1 MGEHAMARM
10 QRGAV
15 AVAATVVLSGLVG
28 AAAGCGGG
36 AGSSGASGGGGVAA
50 KAPVAAGVENGKQ
63 LDNASPVQGAIR
75 SAASGGSG
83 SAPAGNSPEARAD
96 APAPLPSAVIKTATL
111 DLSVHHGRFGRTM
124 TAATNIALRFGGYV
138 SRQTSFGTRV
148 HDGTLVMRVPAGA
161 FERAREAVEG
171 LGRPT
176 NEVVS
181 GRDVTR
187 QLVNLRA
194 RLGNLESQQ
203 RALRALM
210 RRAETVSDT
219 IRVQGVLQGV
229 ELQIEEIQG
238 ELNYLHDR
246 TSMSTISI
254 AVHEAGARPAPPQH
268 ASAIWKDGARAA
280 HGAVAVVG
288 AVIVGAG
295 YVIPLAILALLAVL
309 IGRLAA
315 PLAAPLAARRR
326 TPAATPPDD

>member
-1 MGEHAMARM
+1 MA
-10 QRGAV
+10 
-15 AVAATVVLSGLVG
+15 AAVVLSGFVG
-28 AAAGCGGG
+28 AAAGCANG
-36 AGSSGASGGGGVAA
+36 AGSSDASGGGATAA
-50 KAPVAAGVENGKQ
+50 HAAAALGSAGGKQ
-63 LDNASPVQGAIR
+63 LDSAAPLQGALR
-75 SAASGGSG
+75 VPAGAASG
-83 SAPAGNSPEARAD
+83 SAAGGGSPEARAD
-96 APAPLPSAVIKTATL
+96 APAPIPSAVIKTATL
-111 DLSVHHGRFGRTM
+111 DLRVRHGRFGRAM
-124 TAATNIALRFGGYV
+124 TAAANLAERFGGYV
-138 SRQTSFGTRV
+138 SRQTSFGTRI
-148 HDGTLVMRVPAGA
+148 HDGTIVMRIPARA
-161 FERAREAVEG
+161 FERAREAVEK

-187 QLVNLRA
+187 QLVNLGA

-203 RALRALM
+203 RGLRALM

-246 TSMSTISI
+246 TSMSTISV

-309 IGRLAA
+309 LGRLAA
-315 PLAAPLAARRR
+315 PWAAPLVARRR

>member
-1 MGEHAMARM
+1 MTGMRRAT
-10 QRGAV
+10 V
-15 AVAATVVLSGLVG
+15 AVATTVVLSGLAG
-28 AAAGCGGG
+28 AAAGCAGG
-36 AGSSGASGGGGVAA
+36 AGSSGADAGGGATAA
-50 KAPVAAGVENGKQ
+50 KQSLRASAAS
-63 LDNASPVQGAIR
+63 ASGA
-75 SAASGGSG
+75 SEASGGS
-83 SAPAGNSPEARAD
+83 RAD
-96 APAPLPSAVIKTATL
+96 ISVPVPSAVIKTASL
-111 DLSVHHGRFGRTM
+111 DLRVAHGRFGDAM
-124 TAATNIALRFGGYV
+124 NAATDIALRFGGYV
-138 SRQTSFGTRV
+138 SRSTSFGTRV
-148 HDGTLVMRVPAGA
+148 HDGTIVMRIPAGR
-161 FERAREAVEG
+161 FDRARMAAER

-187 QLVNLRA
+187 QVVNLDA

-210 RRAETVSDT
+210 RRAVSVSDT

-238 ELNYLHDR
+238 ELNYLRDR
-246 TSMSTISI
+246 TSMSTISV
-254 AVHEAGARPAPPQH
+254 AVHEAGRRPVPPQH

-280 HGAVAVVG
+280 HAATEVVG

-309 IGRLAA
+309 VGRLAA
-315 PLAAPLAARRR
+315 PWAAPLAARRR

>member
-1 MGEHAMARM
+1 MTGMRRAT
-10 QRGAV
+10 V
-15 AVAATVVLSGLVG
+15 AVAAAAVLSGLAG
-28 AAAGCGGG
+28 AAAGC
-36 AGSSGASGGGGVAA
+36 A
-50 KAPVAAGVENGKQ
+50 
-63 LDNASPVQGAIR
+63 
-75 SAASGGSG
+75 GGSG
-83 SAPAGNSPEARAD
+83 SSAAGGGGGAPAAKQSLAPVDGQALGASAAPQGAASLFGSEGSARTAAGHSVGVRAD
-96 APAPLPSAVIKTATL
+96 VSVPVPSAVIKTASL
-111 DLSVHHGRFGRTM
+111 DLRVAHGKFGDAM
-124 TAATNIALRFGGYV
+124 NAATDVALHFGGYV
-138 SRQTSFGTRV
+138 SRSTSFGTKV
-148 HDGTLVMRVPAGA
+148 HDGTIVMRVPAGR
-161 FERAREAVEG
+161 FDPARVAVER
-171 LGRPT
+171 LGRAT

-187 QLVNLRA
+187 QVVNLGA

-210 RRAETVSDT
+210 RRAVSVSDT

-254 AVHEAGARPAPPQH
+254 AVHEAGRRPVPPQH

-280 HGAVAVVG
+280 HGATEVVG

-309 IGRLAA
+309 VGRLAA
-315 PLAAPLAARRR
+315 PWAAPLAARRR

>member
-1 MGEHAMARM
+1 MRRAT
-10 QRGAV
+10 V
-15 AVAATVVLSGLVG
+15 AVAATVVLSGLAG
-28 AAAGCGGG
+28 AAAGCAGG
-36 AGSSGASGGGGVAA
+36 AGSSGSGGGGGATAA
-50 KAPVAAGVENGKQ
+50 KQSLRASAGSAVLGAAAAPLAPATGAGSVSG
-63 LDNASPVQGAIR
+63 ASEG
-75 SAASGGSG
+75 SGGG
-83 SAPAGNSPEARAD
+83 RAD
-96 APAPLPSAVIKTATL
+96 ISVPVPSAVIKTASL
-111 DLSVHHGRFGRTM
+111 DLRVAHGKFGDAM
-124 TAATNIALRFGGYV
+124 NAATNVALRFGGYV
-138 SRQTSFGTRV
+138 SRSTSFGTKV
-148 HDGTLVMRVPAGA
+148 HDGTIVMRIPAGR
-161 FERAREAVEG
+161 FDRARMAVER

-187 QLVNLRA
+187 QVVNLGA

-210 RRAETVSDT
+210 RRAVTVSDT

-254 AVHEAGARPAPPQH
+254 AVHEAGRRPVPPQH

-280 HGAVAVVG
+280 HAATDVVG

-295 YVIPLAILALLAVL
+295 YVVPLAILALLAVL
-309 IGRLAA
+309 VGRLAA
-315 PLAAPLAARRR
+315 PWAAPLAARRR
-326 TPAATPPDD
+326 PPAATPPDD

>member
-1 MGEHAMARM
+1 
-10 QRGAV
+10 V
-15 AVAATVVLSGLVG
+15 AVAATVVLSGLAG
-28 AAAGCGGG
+28 AAAGCAGSAGSSSDGGGG
-36 AGSSGASGGGGVAA
+36 ATAAKQGLRASAGSGVLGAAAAPLAPATGAGSVSGASEGSGGG
-50 KAPVAAGVENGKQ
+50 
-63 LDNASPVQGAIR
+63 
-75 SAASGGSG
+75 
-83 SAPAGNSPEARAD
+83 RAD
-96 APAPLPSAVIKTATL
+96 ISVPVPSAVIKTASL
-111 DLSVHHGRFGRTM
+111 DLRVAHGKFGDAM
-124 TAATNIALRFGGYV
+124 DAATNVALRFGGYV
-138 SRQTSFGTRV
+138 SRSTSFGTKV
-148 HDGTLVMRVPAGA
+148 HDGTVVMRIPAGR
-161 FERAREAVEG
+161 FDRARMAVER

-187 QLVNLRA
+187 QVVNLGA

-210 RRAETVSDT
+210 RRAVSVSDT

-254 AVHEAGARPAPPQH
+254 AVHEAGRRPVPPQH

-280 HGAVAVVG
+280 HAATDVVG

-295 YVIPLAILALLAVL
+295 YVVPLAILALLAVL
-309 IGRLAA
+309 VGRLAA
-315 PLAAPLAARRR
+315 PWAAPLAARRR
-326 TPAATPPDD
+326 PPAATPPDD

>member
-1 MGEHAMARM
+1 MTGMRRAT
-10 QRGAV
+10 V
-15 AVAATVVLSGLVG
+15 AVAATVVLSGLAG
-28 AAAGCGGG
+28 AAAGCAGG
-36 AGSSGASGGGGVAA
+36 AGSAGSEGAGGGGATAA
-50 KAPVAAGVENGKQ
+50 KQ
-63 LDNASPVQGAIR
+63 SLRASA
-75 SAASGGSG
+75 G
-83 SAPAGNSPEARAD
+83 SAVLGAAAAPLTHAPSAGGTGSVGGGARAD
-96 APAPLPSAVIKTATL
+96 ISVPVPSAVIKTASL
-111 DLSVHHGRFGRTM
+111 DLRVAHGKFGDAM
-124 TAATNIALRFGGYV
+124 NAATTVALRFGGYV
-138 SRQTSFGTRV
+138 SRRTSFGTKV
-148 HDGTLVMRVPAGA
+148 HDGTIVMRVPAGR
-161 FERAREAVEG
+161 FDRARMAVER

-187 QLVNLRA
+187 QVVNLGA

-210 RRAETVSDT
+210 RRAVSVSDT

-238 ELNYLHDR
+238 ELNYLRDR

-254 AVHEAGARPAPPQH
+254 AVHEAGRRPVPPQH

-280 HGAVAVVG
+280 HAATEVVG

-309 IGRLAA
+309 VGRLAA
-315 PLAAPLAARRR
+315 PWAAPLAARRR

>member
-1 MGEHAMARM
+1 MTGMRRAT
-10 QRGAV
+10 V
-15 AVAATVVLSGLVG
+15 AVAATVVLSGLAG
-28 AAAGCGGG
+28 AAAGCAGG
-36 AGSSGASGGGGVAA
+36 AGSSGAGGGGGAAAAKQSLRASAGSAVLGAAAAPLAPATGAGSVSGASQGSGGG
-50 KAPVAAGVENGKQ
+50 
-63 LDNASPVQGAIR
+63 
-75 SAASGGSG
+75 
-83 SAPAGNSPEARAD
+83 RAD
-96 APAPLPSAVIKTATL
+96 ISVPVPSAVIKTASL
-111 DLSVHHGRFGRTM
+111 DLRVAHGKFGDAM
-124 TAATNIALRFGGYV
+124 DAATNVALRFGGYV
-138 SRQTSFGTRV
+138 SRSTSFGTKV
-148 HDGTLVMRVPAGA
+148 HDGTVVMRIPAGR
-161 FERAREAVEG
+161 FDRARMAVER

-187 QLVNLRA
+187 QVVNLGA

-210 RRAETVSDT
+210 RRAVSVSDT

-254 AVHEAGARPAPPQH
+254 AVHEAGRRPVPPQH

-280 HGAVAVVG
+280 HAATDVVG

-295 YVIPLAILALLAVL
+295 YVVPLAILALLAVL
-309 IGRLAA
+309 VGRLAA
-315 PLAAPLAARRR
+315 PWAAPLAARRR
-326 TPAATPPDD
+326 PPAATPPDD

>member
-1 MGEHAMARM
+1 M
-10 QRGAV
+10 
-15 AVAATVVLSGLVG
+15 AATVVLSGLVG
-28 AAAGCGGG
+28 AAAGCAEG
-36 AGSSGASGGGGVAA
+36 AGSSAGGSGGGGTVAA
-50 KAPVAAGVENGKQ
+50 KAPAALGVQNGKQ
-63 LDNASPVQGAIR
+63 FE
-75 SAASGGSG
+75 SANSARESG
-83 SAPAGNSPEARAD
+83 STASDGPGAAHAD
-96 APAPLPSAVIKTATL
+96 APAPVPSAVIKTATL
-111 DLSVHHGRFGRTM
+111 DLRVRHGRFGDAM
-124 TAATNIALRFGGYV
+124 TAAANLARRFGGYV
-138 SRQTSFGTRV
+138 SRQTSFGTRI
-148 HDGTLVMRVPAGA
+148 HDGTIVMRVPARA
-161 FERAREAVEG
+161 FEAAREAVEK

-187 QLVNLRA
+187 QLVNLDA

-203 RALRALM
+203 RALRRLM
-210 RRAETVSDT
+210 RRAVSVSDT

-254 AVHEAGARPAPPQH
+254 AVHEAGTRPAPPQH

-280 HGAVAVVG
+280 HAAIAVVG

-309 IGRLAA
+309 VGRLAA
-315 PLAAPLAARRR
+315 PWAAPLTARRR
-326 TPAATPPDD
+326 TPAGAPPDD

>member
-1 MGEHAMARM
+1 
-10 QRGAV
+10 
-15 AVAATVVLSGLVG
+15 
-28 AAAGCGGG
+28 
-36 AGSSGASGGGGVAA
+36 
-50 KAPVAAGVENGKQ
+50 
-63 LDNASPVQGAIR
+63 
-75 SAASGGSG
+75 
-83 SAPAGNSPEARAD
+83 
-96 APAPLPSAVIKTATL
+96 
-111 DLSVHHGRFGRTM
+111 
-124 TAATNIALRFGGYV
+124 
-138 SRQTSFGTRV
+138 V
-148 HDGTLVMRVPAGA
+148 HDGTIVMRVPAGR
-161 FERAREAVEG
+161 FDRARMAVER

-187 QLVNLRA
+187 QVVDLGA

-210 RRAETVSDT
+210 RRAVSVSDT

-254 AVHEAGARPAPPQH
+254 AVHEAGRRPVPPQH

-280 HGAVAVVG
+280 NAATDVVG

-309 IGRLAA
+309 IGRLLA
-315 PLAAPLAARRR
+315 PWAAPLAARRR

>member
-1 MGEHAMARM
+1 MTGMRRAT
-10 QRGAV
+10 V
-15 AVAATVVLSGLVG
+15 AVAATVVLSGLAG
-28 AAAGCGGG
+28 AAAGCAGG
-36 AGSSGASGGGGVAA
+36 AGSAGSEGAGGGGATAA
-50 KAPVAAGVENGKQ
+50 KQ
-63 LDNASPVQGAIR
+63 SLRASA
-75 SAASGGSG
+75 G
-83 SAPAGNSPEARAD
+83 SAVLGAAAAPLTHAPSAGGTGSVGGGARAD
-96 APAPLPSAVIKTATL
+96 ISVAVPSAVIKTASL
-111 DLSVHHGRFGRTM
+111 DLRVAHGKFGDAM
-124 TAATNIALRFGGYV
+124 NAATTVALRFGGYV
-138 SRQTSFGTRV
+138 SRRTSFGTKV
-148 HDGTLVMRVPAGA
+148 HDGTIVMRVPAGR
-161 FERAREAVEG
+161 FDRARMAVER

-187 QLVNLRA
+187 QFVNLGA

-210 RRAETVSDT
+210 RRAVSVSDT

-238 ELNYLHDR
+238 ELNYLRDR

-254 AVHEAGARPAPPQH
+254 AVHEAGRRPVPPQH

-280 HGAVAVVG
+280 HAATEVVG

-309 IGRLAA
+309 VGRLAA
-315 PLAAPLAARRR
+315 PWAAPLAARRR

>member
-1 MGEHAMARM
+1 
-10 QRGAV
+10 
-15 AVAATVVLSGLVG
+15 
-28 AAAGCGGG
+28 
-36 AGSSGASGGGGVAA
+36 
-50 KAPVAAGVENGKQ
+50 
-63 LDNASPVQGAIR
+63 
-75 SAASGGSG
+75 
-83 SAPAGNSPEARAD
+83 
-96 APAPLPSAVIKTATL
+96 VIKTATL
-111 DLSVHHGRFGRTM
+111 DLRVRHGRFGRAM
-124 TAATNIALRFGGYV
+124 TAAANLAERFGGYV
-138 SRQTSFGTRV
+138 SRQTSFGTRI
-148 HDGTLVMRVPAGA
+148 HDGTLVMRVPARR
-161 FERAREAVEG
+161 FEAAREAVER

-187 QLVNLRA
+187 QLVNLGA

-210 RRAETVSDT
+210 RRAVTVSDT

-246 TSMSTISI
+246 TAMSTISI

-268 ASAIWKDGARAA
+268 ASAIWKDGERAA
-280 HGAVAVVG
+280 HAATAVVG

-309 IGRLAA
+309 VGRLAA
-315 PLAAPLAARRR
+315 PWAAPLAARRR
-326 TPAATPPDD
+326 TPAGTPPDD

>member
-1 MGEHAMARM
+1 M
-10 QRGAV
+10 
-15 AVAATVVLSGLVG
+15 VVLSGLAG
-28 AAAGCGGG
+28 AAAGCASS
-36 AGSSGASGGGGVAA
+36 AGSSSGGADGGGTPTKVAGSL
-50 KAPVAAGVENGKQ
+50 APANGKV
-63 LDNASPVQGAIR
+63 LGVGSPSQAATRAPAGA
-75 SAASGGSG
+75 GSG
-83 SAPAGNSPEARAD
+83 SAAADDSPAAHAD

-111 DLSVHHGRFGRTM
+111 DLRVRHGRFGKAM
-124 TAATNIALRFGGYV
+124 TAAANLAEQFGGYV
-138 SRQTSFGTRV
+138 SRQTSFGTRT
-148 HDGTLVMRVPAGA
+148 HDGTVVMRVPARR
-161 FERAREAVEG
+161 FQRALEAVER
-171 LGRPT
+171 LGRPA

-187 QLVNLRA
+187 QLVNLGA

-229 ELQIEEIQG
+229 ELQIEQIQG

-246 TSMSTISI
+246 TSMSTISV

-309 IGRLAA
+309 LGRLAA
-315 PLAAPLAARRR
+315 PWAGPLAARRR

>member
-1 MGEHAMARM
+1 MTVMRRAT
-10 QRGAV
+10 V
-15 AVAATVVLSGLVG
+15 AVAATVVLSGLAG
-28 AAAGCGGG
+28 AAAGCAGSAGSSSDGGGG
-36 AGSSGASGGGGVAA
+36 ATAAKQGLRASAGSGVLGAAAAPLAPATGAGSVSGASEGSGGG
-50 KAPVAAGVENGKQ
+50 
-63 LDNASPVQGAIR
+63 
-75 SAASGGSG
+75 
-83 SAPAGNSPEARAD
+83 RAD
-96 APAPLPSAVIKTATL
+96 ISVPVPSAVIKTASL
-111 DLSVHHGRFGRTM
+111 DLRVAHGKFGDAM
-124 TAATNIALRFGGYV
+124 NAATNVALRFGGYV
-138 SRQTSFGTRV
+138 SRSTSFGTKV
-148 HDGTLVMRVPAGA
+148 HDGTIVMRIPAGR
-161 FERAREAVEG
+161 FDRARMAVER

-187 QLVNLRA
+187 QVVNLGA

-210 RRAETVSDT
+210 RRAVTVSDT

-254 AVHEAGARPAPPQH
+254 AVHEAGRRPVPPQH

-280 HGAVAVVG
+280 HAATEVVG

-309 IGRLAA
+309 IGRLLA
-315 PLAAPLAARRR
+315 PWAAPLAARRR

>member
-1 MGEHAMARM
+1 MTGMRRAT
-10 QRGAV
+10 V
-15 AVAATVVLSGLVG
+15 AVAATVVLSGLAG
-28 AAAGCGGG
+28 AAAGCAG
-36 AGSSGASGGGGVAA
+36 AGSSGASSGDGGGVTAA
-50 KAPVAAGVENGKQ
+50 KQSNRTAAGSAV
-63 LDNASPVQGAIR
+63 LGAVAGPLTPAPSSR
-75 SAASGGSG
+75 GTGSVSGAPEGSGGVRSDI
-83 SAPAGNSPEARAD
+83 SVPV
-96 APAPLPSAVIKTATL
+96 PSAVIKTASL
-111 DLSVHHGRFGRTM
+111 DLRVPHGKFGDAM
-124 TAATNIALRFGGYV
+124 NAATKVALRFGGYV
-138 SRQTSFGTRV
+138 SRSASFGTKV
-148 HDGTLVMRVPAGA
+148 HDGTIVMRVPAGR
-161 FERAREAVEG
+161 FDPARVAVER

-187 QLVNLRA
+187 QLVNLGA

-210 RRAETVSDT
+210 RRAVSVSDT

-254 AVHEAGARPAPPQH
+254 AVHEAGKRPVPPQH

-280 HGAVAVVG
+280 HAATEVVG

-309 IGRLAA
+309 IGRLVA
-315 PLAAPLAARRR
+315 PWAAPLAARRR

>member
-1 MGEHAMARM
+1 MTGMRRAT
-10 QRGAV
+10 V
-15 AVAATVVLSGLVG
+15 AVAATVVLSGLAG
-28 AAAGCGGG
+28 AAAGCAGG
-36 AGSSGASGGGGVAA
+36 AGSSGADAGGGATAA
-50 KAPVAAGVENGKQ
+50 KQSLRASAAS
-63 LDNASPVQGAIR
+63 ASGA
-75 SAASGGSG
+75 SEASGGS
-83 SAPAGNSPEARAD
+83 RAD
-96 APAPLPSAVIKTATL
+96 ISVPVPSAVIKTASL
-111 DLSVHHGRFGRTM
+111 DLRVAHGRFGDAM
-124 TAATNIALRFGGYV
+124 NTATDIALRFGGYV
-138 SRQTSFGTRV
+138 SRSTSFGTRV
-148 HDGTLVMRVPAGA
+148 HDGTIVMRIPAGR
-161 FERAREAVEG
+161 FDRARMAAER

-187 QLVNLRA
+187 QVVNLDA

-210 RRAETVSDT
+210 RRAVSVSDT

-254 AVHEAGARPAPPQH
+254 AVHEAGKRPVPPQH

-280 HGAVAVVG
+280 HAATQVVG

-295 YVIPLAILALLAVL
+295 YVIPLAILALLVVL
-309 IGRLAA
+309 IGRLLA
-315 PLAAPLAARRR
+315 PWAAPLAARRR
-326 TPAATPPDD
+326 APAATPPDD

>member
-1 MGEHAMARM
+1 MARM

-28 AAAGCGGG
+28 AAAGCANG
-36 AGSSGASGGGGVAA
+36 AGSSSGGPGGGATATKAAVALDPA
-50 KAPVAAGVENGKQ
+50 RSTLLGTASPARAAGQ
-63 LDNASPVQGAIR
+63 SSSGA
-75 SAASGGSG
+75 GWG
-83 SAPAGNSPEARAD
+83 SATSDLGQGPRAD
-96 APAPLPSAVIKTATL
+96 APAPVPSAVIKTATL
-111 DLSVHHGRFGRTM
+111 DLRVRHGLFGKAM
-124 TAATNIALRFGGYV
+124 TAATNIAVRFGGYV

-148 HDGTLVMRVPAGA
+148 HAGTLVMRVPARA
-161 FERAREAVEG
+161 FEHAREAVER
-171 LGRPT
+171 LGQPT

-187 QLVNLRA
+187 QLVNLGA

-229 ELQIEEIQG
+229 ELQMEEIQG

-254 AVHEAGARPAPPQH
+254 AVHEAGTRPAPPQH
-268 ASAIWKDGARAA
+268 ASTIWKDGERAA
-280 HGAVAVVG
+280 HAATAVVG

-295 YVIPLAILALLAVL
+295 YVIPLAILALLAV
-309 IGRLAA
+309 IVGRLAA
-315 PLAAPLAARRR
+315 PRAATLAARRR
-326 TPAATPPDD
+326 TPAGAPPDD

>member
-1 MGEHAMARM
+1 MTGMRRAT
-10 QRGAV
+10 V
-15 AVAATVVLSGLVG
+15 AVAATVVLSGLAG
-28 AAAGCGGG
+28 AAAGCAGSAGSSSDGGGG
-36 AGSSGASGGGGVAA
+36 ATAAKQGLRASAGSGVLGAAAAPLAPATGAGSVSGASEGSGGG
-50 KAPVAAGVENGKQ
+50 
-63 LDNASPVQGAIR
+63 
-75 SAASGGSG
+75 
-83 SAPAGNSPEARAD
+83 RAD
-96 APAPLPSAVIKTATL
+96 ISVPVPSAVIKTASL
-111 DLSVHHGRFGRTM
+111 DLRVAHGKFGDAM
-124 TAATNIALRFGGYV
+124 DAATNVALRFGGYV
-138 SRQTSFGTRV
+138 SRSTSFGTKV
-148 HDGTLVMRVPAGA
+148 HDGTVVMRIPAGR
-161 FERAREAVEG
+161 FDRARMAVER

-187 QLVNLRA
+187 QVVNLGA
-194 RLGNLESQQ
+194 RLGNLGSQQ

-210 RRAETVSDT
+210 RRAVSVSDT

-254 AVHEAGARPAPPQH
+254 AVHEAGRRPVPPQH

-280 HGAVAVVG
+280 HAATDVVG

-309 IGRLAA
+309 VGRLAA
-315 PLAAPLAARRR
+315 PWAAPLAARRR
-326 TPAATPPDD
+326 PPAATPPDD

>member
-1 MGEHAMARM
+1 MTGMRRAT
-10 QRGAV
+10 V
-15 AVAATVVLSGLVG
+15 AVAAAVVLSGLAG
-28 AAAGCGGG
+28 AAAGCAGG
-36 AGSSGASGGGGVAA
+36 AGSSGAGGGGGATAAKQSLRASAGSAVLGAAAAPLAPATGAGSVSGASEGSGGG
-50 KAPVAAGVENGKQ
+50 
-63 LDNASPVQGAIR
+63 
-75 SAASGGSG
+75 
-83 SAPAGNSPEARAD
+83 RAD
-96 APAPLPSAVIKTATL
+96 ISVPVPSAVIKTASL
-111 DLSVHHGRFGRTM
+111 DLRVAHGKFGDTM
-124 TAATNIALRFGGYV
+124 DAATNVALRFGGYV
-138 SRQTSFGTRV
+138 SRSTSFGTKV
-148 HDGTLVMRVPAGA
+148 HDGTVVMRIPAGR
-161 FERAREAVEG
+161 FDRARMAVER

-187 QLVNLRA
+187 QVVNLGA

-210 RRAETVSDT
+210 RRAVTVSDT

-254 AVHEAGARPAPPQH
+254 AVHEAGRRPVPPQH

-280 HGAVAVVG
+280 HAATEVVG

-309 IGRLAA
+309 IGRLLA
-315 PLAAPLAARRR
+315 PWAAPLAARRR

>member
-1 MGEHAMARM
+1 MTGMRRAT
-10 QRGAV
+10 V
-15 AVAATVVLSGLVG
+15 AVAAAVVLSGLAG
-28 AAAGCGGG
+28 AAAGC
-36 AGSSGASGGGGVAA
+36 ASSSSGSSGDGGGGT
-50 KAPVAAGVENGKQ
+50 PVKRALPAQTGSKLLGASAAAGSLAPESSGRASANG
-63 LDNASPVQGAIR
+63 
-75 SAASGGSG
+75 AADGSGGVHSDI
-83 SAPAGNSPEARAD
+83 SVPV
-96 APAPLPSAVIKTATL
+96 PSAVIKTASL
-111 DLSVHHGRFGRTM
+111 DLRVAHGKFGDAM
-124 TAATNIALRFGGYV
+124 NAATEIALRFGGYV
-138 SRQTSFGTRV
+138 SRSTSFGTKV
-148 HDGTLVMRVPAGA
+148 HDGTIVMRIPAGR
-161 FERAREAVEG
+161 FDRARMAVER

-187 QLVNLRA
+187 QVVNLGA

-210 RRAETVSDT
+210 RRAVSVSDT

-238 ELNYLHDR
+238 ELSYLHDR
-246 TSMSTISI
+246 TSMATISI
-254 AVHEAGARPAPPQH
+254 AVHEAGKRPVPPQH

-280 HGAVAVVG
+280 HGATEVVG

-309 IGRLAA
+309 VGRLAA
-315 PLAAPLAARRR
+315 PWAAPLAARRR

>member
-1 MGEHAMARM
+1 MTGMRRAT
-10 QRGAV
+10 V
-15 AVAATVVLSGLVG
+15 AVAATVVLSGLAG
-28 AAAGCGGG
+28 AAAGCAGG
-36 AGSSGASGGGGVAA
+36 AGSAGSEGAEGGGATAA
-50 KAPVAAGVENGKQ
+50 KQ
-63 LDNASPVQGAIR
+63 SLRASA
-75 SAASGGSG
+75 G
-83 SAPAGNSPEARAD
+83 SAVLGAAAAPLTHAPSAGGTGSVGGGARAD
-96 APAPLPSAVIKTATL
+96 ISVPVPSAVIKTASL
-111 DLSVHHGRFGRTM
+111 DLRVAHGKFGDAM
-124 TAATNIALRFGGYV
+124 NAATNVALRFGGYV
-138 SRQTSFGTRV
+138 SRRTSFGTKV
-148 HDGTLVMRVPAGA
+148 HDGTIVMRVPAGR
-161 FERAREAVEG
+161 FDRARMAVER

-187 QLVNLRA
+187 QVVNLGA

-210 RRAETVSDT
+210 RRAVSVSDT
-219 IRVQGVLQGV
+219 IRVHGVLQGV

-254 AVHEAGARPAPPQH
+254 AVHEAGRRPVPPQH

-280 HGAVAVVG
+280 HAATEVVG

-309 IGRLAA
+309 VGRLAA
-315 PLAAPLAARRR
+315 PWAAPLAARRR

>member
-1 MGEHAMARM
+1 
-10 QRGAV
+10 
-15 AVAATVVLSGLVG
+15 VAATVVLSGLVG
-28 AAAGCGGG
+28 AAAGCGNS
-36 AGSSGASGGGGVAA
+36 AGSSGASGGGGATAA
-50 KAPVAAGVENGKQ
+50 KAQGALGPANGKQ
-63 LDNASPVQGAIR
+63 VGIASPAAGAALQAPAGAASR
-75 SAASGGSG
+75 SAAANGSG
-83 SAPAGNSPEARAD
+83 DARAD
-96 APAPLPSAVIKTATL
+96 VSAPIPSAVIKTATL
-111 DLSVHHGRFGRTM
+111 DLRVRHGRFGPAM
-124 TAATNIALRFGGYV
+124 TAAANLAERFGGYV
-138 SRQTSFGTRV
+138 SRQTSFGTRI
-148 HDGTLVMRVPAGA
+148 HDGTVVMRVPARRFQPALG
-161 FERAREAVEG
+161 AVER

-187 QLVNLRA
+187 QLVNLGA

-246 TSMSTISI
+246 TSMSTISV

-280 HGAVAVVG
+280 HGAIAVVG

-309 IGRLAA
+309 AGRLAA
-315 PLAAPLAARRR
+315 PWAAPLAARRR
-326 TPAATPPDD
+326 TPAAAPPDD

>member
-1 MGEHAMARM
+1 MTGMRRAT
-10 QRGAV
+10 V
-15 AVAATVVLSGLVG
+15 AVAATVVLSGLAG
-28 AAAGCGGG
+28 AAAGCAGG
-36 AGSSGASGGGGVAA
+36 AGSAGSAAAEGGGVTAA
-50 KAPVAAGVENGKQ
+50 KHSLAPVDGQALGASAAPVFGSEGSAGTAAG
-63 LDNASPVQGAIR
+63 P
-75 SAASGGSG
+75 SAG
-83 SAPAGNSPEARAD
+83 ARAD
-96 APAPLPSAVIKTATL
+96 VSVPVPSAVIKTASL
-111 DLSVHHGRFGRTM
+111 DLRVAHGKFGDAM
-124 TAATNIALRFGGYV
+124 NAATNVALRFGGYV
-138 SRQTSFGTRV
+138 SRSTSFGTKV
-148 HDGTLVMRVPAGA
+148 HDGTIVMRVPAGR
-161 FERAREAVEG
+161 FDRARMAVER

-187 QLVNLRA
+187 QLVNLGA

-210 RRAETVSDT
+210 RRAVSVSDT

-254 AVHEAGARPAPPQH
+254 AVHEAGRRPVPPQH

-280 HGAVAVVG
+280 HAATEVVG

-309 IGRLAA
+309 IGRLLA
-315 PLAAPLAARRR
+315 PWAAPLAARRR